1 MGNKIAKVKKGADGN
16 WYITIRNRGNNK
28 TVADCGE
35 GYATKATAVRALRRN
50 FGDGYFIVETGAVA
64 KTWVEFYMQPK
75 V

>member
-50 FGDGYFIVETGAVA
+50 FGDGYYLVETGVSG
-64 KTWVEFYMQPK
+64 EFYMQPK